1 MPEKKVNIAAPKI
14 NFKQLKRKT
23 TTVGLKDN
31 GVNGEEYKMIE
42 KDKNGH
48 DSHMQET

>member
-1 MPEKKVNIAAPKI
+1 VPEKKVNIAAPKI

-23 TTVGLKDN
+23 TNAGSN
-31 GVNGEEYKMIE
+31 GVNNEEYKLIE

-48 DSHMQET
+48 DSQMQET